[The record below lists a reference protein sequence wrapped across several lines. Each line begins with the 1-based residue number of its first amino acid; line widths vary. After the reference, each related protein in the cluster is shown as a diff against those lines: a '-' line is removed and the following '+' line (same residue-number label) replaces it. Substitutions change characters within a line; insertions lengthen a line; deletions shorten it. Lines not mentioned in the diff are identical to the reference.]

1 MADVLERALPHWG
14 KEELHTAQFENGFRV
29 IYKHVDRPVT
39 HCGLVINAGTRDE
52 IAAQG
57 EAGVAHFIEHTLF
70 KGTRKRKAFHV
81 LNRLDSVGVNS
92 TPTRRKKTRGYT
104 PPFPSST
111 SSGRWS

>member
-57 EAGVAHFIEHTLF
+57 EAGVAHFIEHEGDGVALEHAVHSF
-70 KGTRKRKAFHV
+70 AAQCIAEGNAADALKAVMAFN
-81 LNRLDSVGVNS
+81 LG
-92 TPTRRKKTRGYT
+92 
-104 PPFPSST
+104 
-111 SSGRWS
+111 